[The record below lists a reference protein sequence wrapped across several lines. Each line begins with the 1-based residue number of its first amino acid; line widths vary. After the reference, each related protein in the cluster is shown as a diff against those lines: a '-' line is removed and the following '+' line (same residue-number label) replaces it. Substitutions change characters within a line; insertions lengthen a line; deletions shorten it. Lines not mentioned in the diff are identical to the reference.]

1 MADFRETLEVSK
13 NSTCFLSFSFCKT
26 KEDLAVDYDED
37 TLPNPPMEIEFAQDA
52 TLGEVA
58 DLIERFSRN
67 ADECAFRMQQLLDT
81 GKTRM
86 TDEY

>member
-1 MADFRETLEVSK
+1 MADFREVLEVSK

-26 KEDLAVDYDED
+26 KEDLAIVDDD
-37 TLPNPPMEIEFAQDA
+37 QLPNPPMEIEFADNA

-58 DLIERFSRN
+58 DLIERFSENEEQCFAALQRLQN
-67 ADECAFRMQQLLDT
+67 T
-81 GKTRM
+81 GRLIL

>member
-13 NSTCFLSFSFCKT
+13 NSTCFLSFSFCKI
-26 KEDLAVDYDED
+26 KEDLAVADED
-37 TLPNPPMEIEFAQDA
+37 ELPNPPVEIEFAENA

-58 DLIERFSRN
+58 DLIERFSEN
-67 ADECAFRMQQLLDT
+67 EEQCFAALQTLQNN
-81 GKTRM
+81 GKVTL